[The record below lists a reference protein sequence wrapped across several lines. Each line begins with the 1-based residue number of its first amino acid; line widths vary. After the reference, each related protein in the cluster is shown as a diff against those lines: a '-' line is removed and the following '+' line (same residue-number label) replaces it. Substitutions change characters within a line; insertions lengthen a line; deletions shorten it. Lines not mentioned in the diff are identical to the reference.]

1 MKPSRSLSVS
11 LSLSLSLFLS
21 FVSLCV
27 ALFYNSARS
36 SGGNILD
43 AWPPRCS
50 PSSLAAEMTKVG
62 GKGPWVEGY
71 GLWQRV
77 IGLAGKAQVL
87 ILGGLGAKALAQFLH
102 SPRDAYAYAD
112 PLRSRQW
119 LLPAVVLRSRWSSR
133 TRQPGRHLA
142 TSFVRSP
149 AEPSRPFCV
158 AADVQSLC
166 PGANKVTEL
175 VTVIP
180 DVAASSSFDVCA
192 IEGKCRK
199 ECMFLC
205 SQSKHWRSSGA
216 VQDWSL
222 MAF

>member
-1 MKPSRSLSVS
+1 MATCHWPGRQSPGADSWWPRGQSLGTVSAQSSRCLCLCRPSEVSAVAAARCGASVQ
-11 LSLSLSLFLS
+11 
-21 FVSLCV
+21 VV
-27 ALFYNSARS
+27 EPNPTARS
-36 SGGNILD
+36 ALGNVF
-43 AWPPRCS
+43 R
-50 PSSLAAEMTKVG
+50 E
-62 GKGPWVEGY
+62 
-71 GLWQRV
+71 
-77 IGLAGKAQVL
+77 
-87 ILGGLGAKALAQFLH
+87 
-102 SPRDAYAYAD
+102 
-112 PLRSRQW
+112 
-119 LLPAVVLRSRWSSR
+119 
-133 TRQPGRHLA
+133 
-142 TSFVRSP
+142 
-149 AEPSRPFCV
+149 EPSGALKTFLRGCRCAKP
-158 AADVQSLC
+158 C